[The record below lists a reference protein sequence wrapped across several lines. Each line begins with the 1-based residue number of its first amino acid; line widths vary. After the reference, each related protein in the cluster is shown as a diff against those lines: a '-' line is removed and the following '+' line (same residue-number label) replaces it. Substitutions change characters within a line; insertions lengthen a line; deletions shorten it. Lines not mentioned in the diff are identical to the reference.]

1 MPPIFCQRLVL
12 FTFETWGG
20 EDEVSDVRFQ
30 VPKWDPVHCWIHTF
44 SQHSQNWTMVQSVVL
59 PQLDPQSIRWL
70 LVCLQ
75 FFDGSNHF
83 RFKNPTTDLSPTPA
97 IPPATATC
105 STPWRAPRIA
115 PGLMVRGK
123 SRMPCYISPWN
134 AAMYPWHFIYI
145 IYAILGYKPPLW
157 LIVFCSLYGRSQST
171 SCRKTQDHGCVCL
184 MEIQPPNG
192 H

>member
-12 FTFETWGG
+12 FTFFETWGG

-30 VPKWDPVHCWIHTF
+30 VPTWDPVHCWIHTF
-44 SQHSQNWTMVQSVVL
+44 SQHSQNWTMTTMVQSVVL

-75 FFDGSNHF
+75 FFDASNHF
-83 RFKNPTTDLSPTPA
+83 GVKNPTADLSPTPA

-134 AAMYPWHFIYI
+134 AAMSPWHFIWEPSVK
-145 IYAILGYKPPLW
+145 AGHKFMNW
-157 LIVFCSLYGRSQST
+157 
-171 SCRKTQDHGCVCL
+171 CVYFALRDC
-184 MEIQPPNG
+184 
-192 H
+192 